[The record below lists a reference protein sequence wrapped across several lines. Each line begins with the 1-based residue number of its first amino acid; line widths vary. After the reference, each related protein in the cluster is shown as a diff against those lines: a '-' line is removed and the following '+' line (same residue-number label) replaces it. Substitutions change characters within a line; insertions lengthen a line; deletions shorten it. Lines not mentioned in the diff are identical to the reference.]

1 MTAADALEL
10 VLPLFQVYYDI
21 TRENVT
27 EPFQVEAAFHSHEEQ
42 YFLLKSAKYTEC
54 DAHEYVFF
62 ATPERLDLDT
72 AKQLDETAWE
82 TGMSRVEPHRDHRN
96 TDVSLLILADVIE
109 PTARSYLRR
118 LHRSKSYGHMLQ
130 GWSNYRV
137 VAIELSSGR
146 LTSNRL
152 GRDLK
157 KLFRNIQKSNS

>member
-1 MTAADALEL
+1 MNASDALEML
-10 VLPLFQVYYDI
+10 LRSYRQYYDI
-21 TRENVT
+21 ERENVT
-27 EPFQVEAAFHSHEEQ
+27 PPFAAEAAFHSHQSQ
-42 YFLLKSAKYTEC
+42 YFLVRRATIGESES
-54 DAHEYVFF
+54 HEYVFF

-109 PTARSYLRR
+109 PNVRSYLRR